1 MTKERILEI
10 INAMPDGTE
19 FFVKHGDILKRP
31 TINSDV
37 INDSHFAK
45 FPFYVP
51 EDEIKPLLG
60 KHVIVIE

>member
-1 MTKERILEI
+1 MTKERLLEI
-10 INAMPDGTE
+10 INAFPDGTE
-19 FFVKHGDILKRP
+19 FLVRHDGILKRP
-31 TINSDV
+31 VLNSEV

-51 EDEIKPLLG
+51 EEEIKPLLG